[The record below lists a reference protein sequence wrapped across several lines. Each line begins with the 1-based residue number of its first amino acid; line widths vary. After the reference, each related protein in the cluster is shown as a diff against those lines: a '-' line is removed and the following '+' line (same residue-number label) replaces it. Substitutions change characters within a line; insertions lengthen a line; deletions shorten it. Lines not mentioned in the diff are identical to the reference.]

1 MDMNRVDCIE
11 PQRLPAGAD
20 KGTVRWAVKAHWAAC
35 PSEERLARSA
45 RIMEVLASLP
55 EFQTARTV
63 LGYWSMAREVDTQA
77 AIRQWAV
84 HKRILLP
91 VMEGEHLLLKPYTG
105 EDDLVCHP
113 WGVWEPAS
121 GEAVSIREVD
131 LVITP
136 GAAFDLEGGRLGYGK
151 GFYDRLLGSP
161 EAGRCRRVGVCF
173 DFQWYDHV
181 PREAHDVAVD
191 RVIVGAPQ
199 TVWVHNP

>member
-1 MDMNRVDCIE
+1 MSSVGRV
-11 PQRLPAGAD
+11 
-20 KGTVRWAVKAHWAAC
+20 
-35 PSEERLARSA
+35 
-45 RIMEVLASLP
+45 
-55 EFQTARTV
+55 
-63 LGYWSMAREVDTQA
+63 
-77 AIRQWAV
+77 
-84 HKRILLP
+84 
-91 VMEGEHLLLKPYTG
+91 
-105 EDDLVCHP
+105 
-113 WGVWEPAS
+113 EPAS

-136 GAAFDLEGGRLGYGK
+136 GAAFDLEGGTARIRK
-151 GFYDRLLGSP
+151 RVFTTACWASP